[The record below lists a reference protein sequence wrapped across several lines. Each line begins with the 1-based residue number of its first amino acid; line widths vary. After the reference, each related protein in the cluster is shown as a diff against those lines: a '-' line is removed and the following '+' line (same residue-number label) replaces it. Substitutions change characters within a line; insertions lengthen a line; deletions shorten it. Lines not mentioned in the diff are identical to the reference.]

1 MCFLRFTNDR
11 TAFDV
16 NERETSIL
24 CSANRLVRAIVQVV
38 IQNSV
43 IFAVLRDTPYLLN
56 LNISQ
61 TIKTKK
67 ANEAITAP
75 NRDKSGR

>member
-1 MCFLRFTNDR
+1 MCFLHLTNDR

-24 CSANRLVRAIVQVV
+24 CSANCLVRAIVQVV

-56 LNISQ
+56 LNIIC

-75 NRDKSGR
+75 NGDKSGR